1 MVQPMKGLTM
11 ATVFYPA
18 IVERAGDG
26 YSVFFPDLPG
36 LGSAGA
42 NSEEI
47 VRNAEEAL
55 QGHLEVSAEHGDEI
69 PAPSPLLAV
78 ERDPEVDEVARIL
91 VRAEKPGRALRVQI
105 SLEEG
110 LLARIDRVAK
120 NRSGFLA
127 EAARAKLAGIGA

>member
-1 MVQPMKGLTM
+1 M

-26 YSVFFPDLPG
+26 FSVFFPDLPG
-36 LGSAGA
+36 LASAGA
-42 NSEEI
+42 TDEEI

-55 QGHLEVSAEHGDEI
+55 QGHLEVSAEHGDDI
-69 PAPSPLLAV
+69 PAPSSLLTI

-91 VRAEKPGRALRVQI
+91 VRAELPGKAVRLNI

-110 LLARIDRVAK
+110 LITRIDRVAK

-127 EAARAKLAGIGA
+127 EAARAKLAGLGA